1 MSATSG
7 LTVLHDAHCA
17 AQFVRHNAAARKPW
31 RVRFSAVQGRYEAQ
45 PHKRGWSS
53 RRRQG
58 YGALKQPNT
67 AFAPAEALCVGW

>member
-31 RVRFSAVQGRYEAQ
+31 RVRFSAAIAGIWDGQSHKHGR
-45 PHKRGWSS
+45 SS

-58 YGALKQPNT
+58 YGLCGV
-67 AFAPAEALCVGW
+67 ALCEDVRPKAA

>member
-31 RVRFSAVQGRYEAQ
+31 RVRFSAPIGRYEAQ
-45 PHKRGWSS
+45 PHNRGGCGGLPIRNPLQSYLKR
-53 RRRQG
+53 
-58 YGALKQPNT
+58 KIT
-67 AFAPAEALCVGW
+67 